1 MNTPVVEVPI
11 EMSGSMPD
19 GAQSIIE
26 KFKTQDLSGF
36 EALEYLRALETK
48 HDEDLRVYS
57 RFIEVVHPG
66 DSNFERDKCE
76 SCGRWITETGG
87 YRLKG
92 LSGIYHDRFC
102 LEQGIFHLDDPQR
115 GGSTD

>member
-36 EALEYLRALETK
+36 EALE
-48 HDEDLRVYS
+48 
-57 RFIEVVHPG
+57 
-66 DSNFERDKCE
+66 
-76 SCGRWITETGG
+76 
-87 YRLKG
+87 
-92 LSGIYHDRFC
+92 
-102 LEQGIFHLDDPQR
+102 
-115 GGSTD
+115 GSAIGW